1 MSFDLNE
8 AVFDEQGSYLEEQA
22 SRYEEALMEQFAASR
37 SVTSDH
43 PSGNRTGLGSGD
55 DPLYHHL
62 PWRNSPNDDG
72 ERSGGSP
79 L

>member
-8 AVFDEQGSYLEEQA
+8 PVFDEQGTYLEEQA
-22 SRYEEALMEQFAASR
+22 VRSEEVLWEQFAASR

-43 PSGNRTGLGSGD
+43 PKRNRTGLGTGD
-55 DPLYHHL
+55 DPFCHQL
-62 PWRNSPNDDG
+62 PWHDPPGDDPQ
-72 ERSGGSP
+72 RSGSRR